1 VTRSLLKGAEIEV
14 HDVEREIDAGA
25 QAAMGGLLWLLDRRV
40 ECPMRTPMAERRYV
54 ALLRGINVGR
64 AKRIAM
70 ADLRAL
76 VASLGYGDVRTLL
89 NSGNVVFTA
98 PEAAAGNAAARIE
111 AALPDRI
118 GVSARVTVLSAS
130 EIAAIVADN
139 PLLAV
144 ASDPSRLLVGV
155 LNDKSDRPRLEA
167 LLKEDWTPDAL
178 ALGERVAY
186 IWCPQGILA
195 NRLAETIGRALR
207 DGVTSRNWATML
219 KLHALTQDPP

>member
-1 VTRSLLKGAEIEV
+1 MA
-14 HDVEREIDAGA
+14 
-25 QAAMGGLLWLLDRRV
+25 
-40 ECPMRTPMAERRYV
+40 PMRTPVVEQRYV

-76 VASLGYGDVRTLL
+76 VASLGYGGVRTLL

-98 PEAAAGNAAARIE
+98 PEGAAGDAAACIE
-111 AALPDRI
+111 SALSERI

-130 EIAAIVADN
+130 EIAAIVAGN
-139 PLLAV
+139 PLLPL
-144 ASDPSRLLVGV
+144 ASDPSRLLVVV
-155 LNDKSDRPRLEA
+155 LNDRSDRPRLEA

-178 ALGERVAY
+178 AVGERVAY
-186 IWCPQGILA
+186 TWCSQGILA
-195 NRLAETIGRALR
+195 SRLLETLGRALR
-207 DGVTSRNWATML
+207 DGITSRNWTTML